1 MNRKW
6 LFVIFVAVPGLMLL
20 LYLGVWQMKRLA
32 WKEALLENISYN
44 LSSEPSILPTELK
57 KSEHN
62 YKMVEVA
69 GFLEPR
75 AIFILTPVKGSGAGF
90 RVISPLKLQDGSK
103 ILIDRGV
110 IKEQDTDR
118 LETIGQQNS
127 VIGYLF
133 WPNETDY
140 FTPDPNLK
148 RNIWFSRDLEKMASF
163 LETQQILVV
172 ATENRLDPSLKMQ
185 DPTRDIPNNHLQ
197 YAITWFMMS
206 ILWFGM
212 SAYFVYKMIK
222 KKKIE

>member
-6 LFVIFVAVPGLMLL
+6 LFVVFVAVPGLLVLL
-20 LYLGVWQMKRLA
+20 SLGVWQTKRLA
-32 WKEALLENISYN
+32 WKEGLLENISYN
-44 LSSEPSILPTELK
+44 LSSQPSILPTELK

-62 YKMVEVA
+62 YKMVEVE
-69 GFLEPR
+69 GSFEPR
-75 AIFILTPVKGSGAGF
+75 SIFILTPVKGSGAGF
-90 RVISPLKLQDGSK
+90 RVISPLKLKNGSK

-118 LETIGQQNS
+118 LETLRQKNL

-140 FTPDPNLK
+140 FTPDPNLE

-163 LETQQILVV
+163 LETQPILVV

-185 DPTRDIPNNHLQ
+185 DPTIDIPNNHLQ
-197 YAITWFMMS
+197 YAITWFMMA

>member
-1 MNRKW
+1 MSRKW
-6 LFVIFVAVPGLMLL
+6 LFVVFIAVPGLLALL
-20 LYLGVWQMKRLA
+20 CLGVWQTKRLA

-44 LSSEPSILPTELK
+44 LSSEPATLPAELK

-62 YKMVEVA
+62 YKMVEVE
-69 GFLEPR
+69 GSLEPR
-75 AIFILTPVKGSGAGF
+75 SIFVLTPVKGSGAGF
-90 RVISPLKLQDGSK
+90 RVIYPFKLKDGSK

-118 LETIGQQNS
+118 LETVGQQS
-127 VIGYLF
+127 LVIGYLF

-163 LETQQILVV
+163 LETQKILVV

>member
-1 MNRKW
+1 MNKKW
-6 LFVIFVAVPGLMLL
+6 LFVVFIAVPGLMLL

-62 YKMVEVA
+62 YKMVEVE

-90 RVISPLKLQDGSK
+90 RVISPLKLQDGNK

-118 LETIGQQNS
+118 LETLGQQNS
-127 VIGYLF
+127 IIGYLF

-172 ATENRLDPSLKMQ
+172 ATEKRLDPSLKMQ
-185 DPTRDIPNNHLQ
+185 DPISDIPNNHLQ

-222 KKKIE
+222 KKEN

>member
-6 LFVIFVAVPGLMLL
+6 LFVVFVAVPGLLVLL
-20 LYLGVWQMKRLA
+20 SLGVWQTKRLA
-32 WKEALLENISYN
+32 WKEGLLENISYN
-44 LSSEPSILPTELK
+44 LSSQPSILPTELK

-62 YKMVEVA
+62 YKMVEVE
-69 GFLEPR
+69 GSLEPR
-75 AIFILTPVKGSGAGF
+75 SIFILTPVKGSGAGF
-90 RVISPLKLQDGSK
+90 RVISPLKLKDGSK

-118 LETIGQQNS
+118 LETLRQKNL

-140 FTPDPNLK
+140 FTPDPNLE

-163 LETQQILVV
+163 LETQPILVV

-185 DPTRDIPNNHLQ
+185 DPTIDIPNNHLQ
-197 YAITWFMMS
+197 YAITWFMMA

>member
-6 LFVIFVAVPGLMLL
+6 LFVVFIAVPGLLVLL
-20 LYLGVWQMKRLA
+20 CLGVWQTKRLA

-44 LSSEPSILPTELK
+44 LSSEPSILPTEVK

-62 YKMVEVA
+62 YKMVQVE

-118 LETIGQQNS
+118 LETLGQQNS

-148 RNIWFSRDLEKMASF
+148 RNIWFARDLTQMSDF
-163 LETQQILVV
+163 LSTLAVLVV
-172 ATENRLDPSLKMQ
+172 ATEDKLETKLKMQ
-185 DPTRDIPNNHLQ
+185 NPSINISNNHLQ

-212 SAYFVYKMIK
+212 SIYFVYKIDK
-222 KKKIE
+222 KEET

>member
-1 MNRKW
+1 MSRKW
-6 LFVIFVAVPGLMLL
+6 LFVVFIAVPGLLALL
-20 LYLGVWQMKRLA
+20 CLGVWQTKRLA

-62 YKMVEVA
+62 YKMVKVE
-69 GFLEPR
+69 GSLEPR
-75 AIFILTPVKGSGAGF
+75 SIFILTPVKGSGAGF
-90 RVISPLKLQDGSK
+90 RVISPLKLKDGSK

-118 LETIGQQNS
+118 LETLRQKNS

-140 FTPDPNLK
+140 FTPDPNLE

-163 LETQQILVV
+163 LETQPILVV

-185 DPTRDIPNNHLQ
+185 DPTIDIPNNHLQ
-197 YAITWFMMS
+197 YAITWFMMA

>member
-6 LFVIFVAVPGLMLL
+6 LFVVFVAVPGLLVLL
-20 LYLGVWQMKRLA
+20 SLGVWQTKRLA
-32 WKEALLENISYN
+32 WKEGLLENISYN
-44 LSSEPSILPTELK
+44 LSSQPSILPTELK

-62 YKMVEVA
+62 YKMVKVE
-69 GFLEPR
+69 GSLEPR
-75 AIFILTPVKGSGAGF
+75 SIFILTPVKGSGAGF
-90 RVISPLKLQDGSK
+90 RVISPLKLKDGSK

-118 LETIGQQNS
+118 LETLRQKNL

-140 FTPDPNLK
+140 FTPDPNLE

-163 LETQQILVV
+163 LETQPILVV

-185 DPTRDIPNNHLQ
+185 DPTIDIPNNHLQ
-197 YAITWFMMS
+197 YAITWFMMA

-212 SAYFVYKMIK
+212 SAYFVYKMLV

>member
-1 MNRKW
+1 MNRRW
-6 LFVIFVAVPGLMLL
+6 LFVILVAVPGLLVLL
-20 LYLGVWQMKRLA
+20 CLGVWQTKRLA

-44 LSSEPSILPTELK
+44 LSSEPPILPIELK

-62 YKMVEVA
+62 YKMVEVE

-110 IKEQDTDR
+110 IKEQATDR
-118 LETIGQQNS
+118 LETLGQQNS
-127 VIGYLF
+127 IIGYLF

-185 DPTRDIPNNHLQ
+185 DPTRDIPNNDLQ
-197 YAITWFMMS
+197 YAITWVMMS

-212 SAYFVYKMIK
+212 RAYFVYKMIK

>member
-6 LFVIFVAVPGLMLL
+6 LFVVFVAVPGLLVLL
-20 LYLGVWQMKRLA
+20 SLGVWQTKRLA
-32 WKEALLENISYN
+32 WKEGLLENISYN
-44 LSSEPSILPTELK
+44 LSSQPSILPTELK

-62 YKMVEVA
+62 YKMVEVE
-69 GFLEPR
+69 GSLEPR
-75 AIFILTPVKGSGAGF
+75 SIFILTPVKGSGAGF
-90 RVISPLKLQDGSK
+90 RVISPLKLKNGSK

-118 LETIGQQNS
+118 LETLRQKNL

-140 FTPDPNLK
+140 FTPDPNLE

-163 LETQQILVV
+163 LETQPILVV

-185 DPTRDIPNNHLQ
+185 DPTIDIPNNHLQ
-197 YAITWFMMS
+197 YAITWFMMA

-222 KKKIE
+222 KKEN